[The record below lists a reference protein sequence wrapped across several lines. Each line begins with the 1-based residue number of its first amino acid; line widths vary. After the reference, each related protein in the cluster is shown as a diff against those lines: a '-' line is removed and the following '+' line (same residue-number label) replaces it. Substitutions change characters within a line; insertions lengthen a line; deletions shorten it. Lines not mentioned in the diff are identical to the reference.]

1 MGKRQC
7 DCRLIVAK
15 VTVSL
20 ASGREIPFQ
29 VDKDRSGPAYF
40 VLGIRKCG
48 SSLFN
53 KLVIDLAKLNDR
65 RFVNVAGRYFRNNVA
80 AKDWIRDPANCA
92 ILYGGNVYGGFRVM
106 PEAFSKA
113 PLYKDGKKILMV
125 RDPRDALVSEYFSNA
140 YSHRIPERTEDGAA
154 ITDLLE
160 KMRREAL
167 GTQIDEYVLDRA
179 RSLLSAFLGYVDQLN
194 SASLTVY
201 KYEDYIFKKPELTRL
216 IARDFD
222 MHVDDAQISTIM
234 AWADIRP
241 EKETPTAFIRRV
253 TPGDHREKLRPETIA
268 KLNTIMKPAMDAFGY
283 DPDA

>member
-1 MGKRQC
+1 
-7 DCRLIVAK
+7 
-15 VTVSL
+15 VSL
-20 ASGREIPFQ
+20 ASGRQIPFQ
-29 VDKDRSGPAYF
+29 VDKDRGGPAYF

-53 KLVIDLAKLNDR
+53 KLVIDLAKFNDR

-80 AKDWIRDPANCA
+80 AKDWIKDTANCD

-106 PEAFSKA
+106 PAAFADA

-125 RDPRDALVSEYFSNA
+125 RDPRDALCSEYFSNA

-167 GTQIDEYVLDRA
+167 GTQIDEYVIDRA
-179 RSLLSAFLGYVDQLN
+179 RSLLSAYLGYVDQLN
-194 SASLTVY
+194 SPSMTVF
-201 KYEDYIFKKPELTRL
+201 KYEDYIFKKPELIRL

-222 MHVDDAQISTIM
+222 MRVEEDQIATIM

-241 EKETPTAFIRRV
+241 DKEAPTEFVRRV
-253 TPGDHREKLRPETIA
+253 TPGDHRDKLRPETIT
-268 KLNTIMKPAMDAFGY
+268 KLNSILKPAMDTFGY
-283 DPDA
+283 DADA